1 MPEPYS
7 AQPPNR
13 PPAPPVTGPMPAGSA
28 PRPFPPQG
36 HSPQGFPQVPPASGP
51 PPGHA
56 LQPYSAP
63 PAIEQSYPSAP
74 AGNPSAPAGYPSAPV
89 GHPQPM
95 QPGMHPQTHYPVTG
109 PHTVTHHSQVIVV
122 EKNVAVA
129 TLLGF
134 FFGPIGMIYATGI
147 GALVMFGVNIVI
159 GILTFGLGLFLT
171 WPVCAIWAGVA
182 AGNHNARARQ
192 QAYAAMNRPPGW

>member
-1 MPEPYS
+1 MARCRLFVVARRE
-7 AQPPNR
+7 R
-13 PPAPPVTGPMPAGSA
+13 
-28 PRPFPPQG
+28 
-36 HSPQGFPQVPPASGP
+36 PASRSAKEHDDAGTVQRTATEP
-51 PPGHA
+51 TPGSSGHRADAGRFGTAA
-56 LQPYSAP
+56 L
-63 PAIEQSYPSAP
+63 
-74 AGNPSAPAGYPSAPV
+74 
-89 GHPQPM
+89 
-95 QPGMHPQTHYPVTG
+95 
-109 PHTVTHHSQVIVV
+109 VV

-129 TLLGF
+129 ALLGF

>member
-28 PRPFPPQG
+28 PRPFPPAG
-36 HSPQGFPQVPPASGP
+36 HPPQGYPQASGP
-51 PPGHA
+51 PSGQA

-63 PAIEQSYPSAP
+63 PAMQHPY
-74 AGNPSAPAGYPSAPV
+74 PSAPAGYPSAPA
-89 GHPQPM
+89 GYPRPM
-95 QPGMHPQTHYPVTG
+95 QPAAT
-109 PHTVTHHSQVIVV
+109 HTVTHHSQVVVV

-129 TLLGF
+129 ALLGF
-134 FFGPIGMIYATGI
+134 FFGPIGMIYATGL
-147 GALVMFGVNIVI
+147 GALVMFGVNVVI

-192 QAYAAMNRPPGW
+192 QAHGAMNRPPGW

>member
-1 MPEPYS
+1 
-7 AQPPNR
+7 
-13 PPAPPVTGPMPAGSA
+13 
-28 PRPFPPQG
+28 
-36 HSPQGFPQVPPASGP
+36 
-51 PPGHA
+51 
-56 LQPYSAP
+56 
-63 PAIEQSYPSAP
+63 
-74 AGNPSAPAGYPSAPV
+74 
-89 GHPQPM
+89 M

-109 PHTVTHHSQVIVV
+109 AHTVTHHSQVIVV

-129 TLLGF
+129 ALLGF

-159 GILTFGLGLFLT
+159 GILTFGFGLFLT